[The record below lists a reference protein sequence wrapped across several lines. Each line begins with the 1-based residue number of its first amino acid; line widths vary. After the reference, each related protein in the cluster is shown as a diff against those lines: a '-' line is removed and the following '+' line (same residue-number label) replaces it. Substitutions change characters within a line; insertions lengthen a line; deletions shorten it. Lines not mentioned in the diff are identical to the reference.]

1 MVAILPNTEPVR
13 SPLPGSAPTIGV
25 EEEFI
30 LVHPHTGTP
39 FLGNTEVAKVGRTL
53 GADLQLELSRCQ
65 IETATRPCAHLTD
78 LGREVRRARAAA
90 ADAAAKA
97 GARLL
102 AVAVPPAGPPPQ
114 AITDAPRYRLMAD
127 RFGALAEQV
136 ICGAHVHV
144 CVPNRE
150 VAAAVSNHLR
160 PWLPVLLA
168 LTANSPIS
176 AGRDTGYASW
186 RHILWSRWPSAGPPP
201 YFRSAQH
208 YDSLVARML
217 ENESILD
224 TAMIYWDI
232 RLSAHLPTIEVRI
245 ADVPATAGEAVLL
258 AALIR
263 GLVGTALTDIRR
275 GAPAPMLDQQVLRSA
290 YWRAAHDGMTGHGID
305 ALSGRLVPAG
315 GLLERLLTRI
325 RPALEEHGDYTAAR
339 AAVTRVLAT
348 GNGAARQR
356 RALRAGSL
364 ATVLDLLT
372 HTTTE
377 GC

>member
-1 MVAILPNTEPVR
+1 
-13 SPLPGSAPTIGV
+13 
-25 EEEFI
+25 
-30 LVHPHTGTP
+30 
-39 FLGNTEVAKVGRTL
+39 
-53 GADLQLELSRCQ
+53 
-65 IETATRPCAHLTD
+65 
-78 LGREVRRARAAA
+78 
-90 ADAAAKA
+90 
-97 GARLL
+97 
-102 AVAVPPAGPPPQ
+102 
-114 AITDAPRYRLMAD
+114 
-127 RFGALAEQV
+127 
-136 ICGAHVHV
+136 AHVHV
-144 CVPNRE
+144 GVPNRDE
-150 VAAAVSNHLR
+150 AVAVSNHLR

-208 YDSLVARML
+208 YDSVVARML
-217 ENESILD
+217 ENESVLD

-275 GAPAPMLDQQVLRSA
+275 GAAGPMLDEQVLRSA
-290 YWRAAHDGMTGHGID
+290 YWRAAHDGLTGHGID
-305 ALSGRLVPAG
+305 AFSARLVPAG
-315 GLLERLLTRI
+315 ALLERLLTRI
-325 RPALEEHGDYTAAR
+325 RPALEEYGDYTAAR

-364 ATVLDLLT
+364 ATVVDLLT